1 MSALEFNTIED
12 LPRLQSS
19 LQDIASI
26 QTQITTIQN
35 DLSSQISTFQKEVA
49 AFSNSIKDL
58 DRIKQADF
66 QAISALLNLG
76 NLQTDNIG
84 NMFIEPLV
92 RKRLDQGFAVIK
104 LARHAFPQSHK
115 KEQKD
120 HMNGTTIY
128 FQKENALPTFWIKS
142 ITLSGKSQSKRL
154 SGQIDHISSNQTLS
168 LKPTRVLIKGKGFI
182 KPTTSYS
189 VNIWADHRNKPQRE
203 TFKAAFNDYPL
214 PPTNVY
220 HNNDISLSLSRA
232 VAGVKGTLS
241 LVDDQLSGN
250 ISIQLRELS
259 FLGTGVES
267 ASVESIILSILNQ
280 LSSIQIN
287 IAFSGTMESPEI
299 NISSNLD
306 TRLSKGL
313 QHVLIKRIQGYK
325 KELLSE
331 LTGIVNRQST
341 DIQHILSSHSLSID
355 DQFDSR
361 LGILENFNTLF
372 INEMKILE
380 NQSQR
385 INPLKNEKGGINN
398 LEDILNRNLQELF

>member
-1 MSALEFNTIED
+1 M
-12 LPRLQSS
+12 
-19 LQDIASI
+19 
-26 QTQITTIQN
+26 
-35 DLSSQISTFQKEVA
+35 
-49 AFSNSIKDL
+49 
-58 DRIKQADF
+58 
-66 QAISALLNLG
+66 
-76 NLQTDNIG
+76 
-84 NMFIEPLV
+84 
-92 RKRLDQGFAVIK
+92 
-104 LARHAFPQSHK
+104 
-115 KEQKD
+115 
-120 HMNGTTIY
+120 
-128 FQKENALPTFWIKS
+128 
-142 ITLSGKSQSKRL
+142 
-154 SGQIDHISSNQTLS
+154 
-168 LKPTRVLIKGKGFI
+168 
-182 KPTTSYS
+182 
-189 VNIWADHRNKPQRE
+189 
-203 TFKAAFNDYPL
+203 
-214 PPTNVY
+214 
-220 HNNDISLSLSRA
+220 
-232 VAGVKGTLS
+232 S